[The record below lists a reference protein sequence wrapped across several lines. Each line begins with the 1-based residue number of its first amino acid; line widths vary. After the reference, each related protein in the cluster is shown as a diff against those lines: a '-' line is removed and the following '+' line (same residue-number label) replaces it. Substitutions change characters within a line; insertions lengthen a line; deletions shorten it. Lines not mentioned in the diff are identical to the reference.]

1 MQICIIILTLKQKK
15 PEESCENRYFQQKL
29 VRQKLNIDGPVFIN

>member
-1 MQICIIILTLKQKK
+1 MYNNINFETKK

-29 VRQKLNIDGPVFIN
+29 VRQKRNIDGPVFTV